1 MRCGFVAPSA
11 PMAGPSD
18 DYERKEQEQRAQA
31 WYAVVGFGVLVAAVA
46 VILQWM
52 PENPFSQPSETPHTT
67 RLNAG
72 ALTGRDAP
80 MLAVTPSQQAAI
92 AAGCRVSDVALVQ
105 EWRGAFRLTNTE
117 ALLAYSARP
126 HRGAFSPEGWT
137 ADASRDGGVGCEVV
151 FHSREGSR
159 AKDARWTISDDR
171 TVIAPANDFA
181 RELAAML
188 PARRR

>member
-1 MRCGFVAPSA
+1 
-11 PMAGPSD
+11 MAGPSD

-31 WYAVVGFGVLVAAVA
+31 WYAIVGFGVLIAGVA

-80 MLAVTPSQQAAI
+80 MLAVSPSQQAAI

-117 ALLAYSARP
+117 ALLAYAERP
-126 HRGAFSPEGWT
+126 HRGRFSADGWT
-137 ADASRDGGVGCEVV
+137 AEAPGDGGVGCVVV
-151 FHSREGSR
+151 FHSREGGR

-181 RELAAML
+181 RELGAML